1 VYSSEVQLQLQ
12 ALDQRGADV
21 QFSELAVELHE

>member
-1 VYSSEVQLQLQ
+1 VYSSEVQLLLQ

-21 QFSELAVELHE
+21 QFSELAVELHV